1 MAEDS
6 LEVEI
11 LDRLD
16 KDTEEED
23 MAEDPPRPVSLPLG
37 AAKAFLRPT
46 PSAFAGVDKKYPDT
60 KARRRKSAQTLEH
73 QTNQYEYLS
82 PSTIIVWAVGHQ
94 VYFNIRPEQLDKGVT
109 GKKLSEIYGVGQA
122 TISDIK
128 NSKSTLLNFVSVLE
142 NEDGSSSRKT
152 MKTAI
157 NKNLE
162 DAVFKWFLQQRSM
175 GNTISGP
182 ILCEKAK
189 ILTEKL
195 GYSSLKASNG
205 WLRNFKFR
213 HGVRELDIGESY
225 DPEFVYNADETGLV
239 WKVLPKTTLASKRE
253 SSAPGH
259 KVSKECVTVLN
270 CANSTGNHKLPL
282 LLIGKS
288 RNPRA
293 FKNAKKLPLFYKSQP
308 KAWMTAALFTEW
320 YDEVFI
326 PEVKKHQKSVGKEG
340 SKVLLIVDNAPTH
353 PTAELLE
360 RENGQFK
367 TTFLPPNVTSLLQPM
382 DQSVIETMK
391 RHYRRQ
397 LLRKLL
403 IEGAEDEELV
413 FENHSKIN
421 LKDSCYMV
429 AEAWSL
435 VTAVTLR
442 QSEENEKQEYGE
454 DDDDEDALSLE
465 EIRKMI
471 VKIPGCT
478 EVSAEDVGEWMA
490 CDTSD
495 PGFQILNDDEIV
507 VSVREDVEVEV
518 EEELSADVEV
528 DAGPSASEAFAGL
541 ETALKWMERQPECD
555 HLQLLTVKRMRDLA
569 ARKRLKTA
577 KQLTLT
583 EMFKKQ

>member
-1 MAEDS
+1 MASKRKRVVLS
-6 LEVEI
+6 LA
-11 LDRLD
+11 D
-16 KDTEEED
+16 K
-23 MAEDPPRPVSLPLG
+23 L
-37 AAKAFLRPT
+37 K
-46 PSAFAGVDKKYPDT
+46 
-60 KARRRKSAQTLEH
+60 
-73 QTNQYEYLS
+73 
-82 PSTIIVWAVGHQ
+82 II
-94 VYFNIRPEQLDKGVT
+94 EQLDKGVT

-122 TISDIK
+122 TICDIK

-152 MKTAI
+152 MKTAT

-175 GNTISGP
+175 GNPISGP

-189 ILTEKL
+189 ILAEKL
-195 GYSSLKASNG
+195 GYSSFKASNG

-213 HGVRELDIGESY
+213 HGVRELDLAGEKLSADSAAAENFIEKFKTAAESY
-225 DPEFVYNADETGLV
+225 DPEFD
-239 WKVLPKTTLASKRE
+239 
-253 SSAPGH
+253 
-259 KVSKECVTVLN
+259 C
-270 CANSTGNHKLPL
+270 
-282 LLIGKS
+282 
-288 RNPRA
+288 
-293 FKNAKKLPLFYKSQP
+293 
-308 KAWMTAALFTEW
+308 
-320 YDEVFI
+320 
-326 PEVKKHQKSVGKEG
+326 
-340 SKVLLIVDNAPTH
+340 
-353 PTAELLE
+353 
-360 RENGQFK
+360 
-367 TTFLPPNVTSLLQPM
+367 
-382 DQSVIETMK
+382 
-391 RHYRRQ
+391 
-397 LLRKLL
+397 
-403 IEGAEDEELV
+403 
-413 FENHSKIN
+413 
-421 LKDSCYMV
+421 CYMV

-442 QSEENEKQEYGE
+442 RAWNKLKGLPSEKNKKKESEENEKQENGE
-454 DDDDEDALSLE
+454 DEDDEDALSLE

-507 VSVREDVEVEV
+507 ESVREDVEVEV
-518 EEELSADVEV
+518 GEELSADVEV

-569 ARKRLKTA
+569 ARKRMKNA